1 MDSRPAAAV
10 ITPQHLHTLSC
21 MIRRPHVS
29 YGSIEALENSD
40 VPIGKTSGSRHALIL
55 TIADTTSHTKRHG
68 AARRRAWLLYRFTRI
83 ARAFSGAPP
92 PVPPTVRD
100 RTMAVVASQQRCG
113 VICTWHSDA
122 WYRYSDVF

>member
-92 PVPPTVRD
+92 PFRRRSATVPWPSLHRSS
-100 RTMAVVASQQRCG
+100 AVV
-113 VICTWHSDA
+113 
-122 WYRYSDVF
+122 